1 MSRRKEK
8 KSLLWKMGIACAVV
22 LGVGLGSL
30 LIGNKT
36 VLAADPYDIIYE
48 DQAELVGD
56 DEKEAVL
63 ASMEPISE
71 YANVIFYT
79 TEEYEASD
87 TATVCEKICA
97 GYYGSSK

>member
-22 LGVGLGSL
+22 LSVGLGSL

-79 TEEYEASD
+79 TEG
-87 TATVCEKICA
+87 K
-97 GYYGSSK
+97 GGLHHGSGL

>member
-1 MSRRKEK
+1 MNRRKEK

-22 LGVGLGSL
+22 LGIGLGSP

-71 YANVIFYT
+71 YANVIF
-79 TEEYEASD
+79 
-87 TATVCEKICA
+87 
-97 GYYGSSK
+97 

>member
-1 MSRRKEK
+1 MNRRKEK

-22 LGVGLGSL
+22 LCIGLGSL

-63 ASMEPISE
+63 ASMEPIS
-71 YANVIFYT
+71 T
-79 TEEYEASD
+79 
-87 TATVCEKICA
+87 
-97 GYYGSSK
+97 

>member
-8 KSLLWKMGIACAVV
+8 KSLLWKMGIACAMV

-63 ASMEPISE
+63 ASMEPISCFSRLCRKHSMKK
-71 YANVIFYT
+71 NIQST
-79 TEEYEASD
+79 KN
-87 TATVCEKICA
+87 ATRISMVAILDRV
-97 GYYGSSK
+97 

>member
-1 MSRRKEK
+1 
-8 KSLLWKMGIACAVV
+8 MGIACAVV
-22 LGVGLGSL
+22 LGIGLGSL

-63 ASMEPISE
+63 ASMEPIS
-71 YANVIFYT
+71 T
-79 TEEYEASD
+79 
-87 TATVCEKICA
+87 
-97 GYYGSSK
+97 

>member
-8 KSLLWKMGIACAVV
+8 KSLLWKMGIACAMV
-22 LGVGLGSL
+22 LSVGLVSL
-30 LIGNKT
+30 LVGNKT

-48 DQAELVGD
+48 DQAELVGG

-79 TEEYEASD
+79 TEEKEAYT
-87 TATVCEKICA
+87 TA
-97 GYYGSSK
+97 